1 MWDRRRSSETRTSN
15 PTSPTIS
22 HAPLNSPPLGPRPHS
37 RSQSYPQNI
46 AALYSSDRYDDNDDL
61 TISQPVSADNS
72 LDEMSFLSSISS
84 LPIPKHDDD
93 SDSDDDVDGVLVYDR
108 SAAPSNASMDS
119 QERVDVLN
127 KTIDELRKKLSD
139 TEKGLNRKVNDLE
152 LELEEA
158 QEKLE
163 ELKAELI
170 AARKEEKELKS
181 KEVRFSFF
189 THGRSSLS
197 PWANHHLAS
206 ISCRNK
212 TKIRFQLSRQRYQNF
227 RRASKTLARHTR
239 ASKNN
244 TKNNARNQNDI
255 DLAFA
260 AGMPKSK
267 NTLTLPLYTR
277 LKPTSGTRSSKPSR
291 TGLTSSP
298 QILSWLNRRTV
309 PWMTKR
315 RKTCC

>member
-1 MWDRRRSSETRTSN
+1 MWGRRRSSQSRTSN
-15 PTSPTIS
+15 PASPTTS
-22 HAPLNSPPLGPRPHS
+22 HTPLNSPPTGSRPHS

-46 AALYSSDRYDDNDDL
+46 AALYGSDRFDDSDDF
-61 TISQPVSADNS
+61 TISQPISTDNS

-93 SDSDDDVDGVLVYDR
+93 SDSDEEVQNILVYDR
-108 SAAPSNASMDS
+108 SATQSNASMDS

-181 KEVRFSFF
+181 KEVCLRAVLGILF
-189 THGRSSLS
+189 RLI
-197 PWANHHLAS
+197 HHS
-206 ISCRNK
+206 RRNK
-212 TKIRFQLSRQRYQNF
+212 TKPRFRLLRQKYPKF
-227 RRASKTLARHTR
+227 RRASRIPARHTR
-239 ASKNN
+239 ASKSN
-244 TKNNARNQNDI
+244 TKNNAPNPKDT
-255 DLAFA
+255 DSASA
-260 AGMPKSK
+260 AGIRKSK
-267 NTLTLPLYTR
+267 STPTRPPSTR
-277 LKPTSGTRSSKPSR
+277 LKRINGTRNSKPSR
-291 TGLTSSP
+291 TGSTSSP
-298 QILSWLNRRTV
+298 EILNWLNKRIV
-309 PWMTKR
+309 AWMTKR
-315 RKTCC
+315 RRTCC